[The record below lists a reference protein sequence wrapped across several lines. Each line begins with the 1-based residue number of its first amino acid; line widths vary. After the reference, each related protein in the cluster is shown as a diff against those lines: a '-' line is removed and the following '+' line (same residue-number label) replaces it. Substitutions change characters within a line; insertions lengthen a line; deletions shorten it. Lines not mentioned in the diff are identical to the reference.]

1 MAGSINSVVIVGN
14 LTRDPE
20 LRATPSGTS
29 VCSLR
34 VAVNDRVK
42 DPNTGEWGD
51 KANYFDVDVFGGQ
64 GERCAQYLNRG
75 RQVAVSGRLRWR
87 EWETQ
92 DGQKRQAVSILADNV
107 QFIGPRE
114 GAGGGGGRVA
124 ISSGPT
130 PTGARGRQVPARG
143 ARRARRRRLHRRRRH
158 PVLSTKRAR
167 LRAL

>member
-1 MAGSINSVVIVGN
+1 VAGSINSVVIVGN

-42 DPNTGEWGD
+42 DPTSGEWGD
-51 KANYFDVDVFGGQ
+51 KPNYFDVDVFGGQ
-64 GERCAQYLNRG
+64 GERCAQYLARG
-75 RQVAVSGRLRWR
+75 RQVAVAGRLRWR

-92 DGQKRQAVSILADNV
+92 DGQKRQAVSIVADNV

-114 GAGGGGGRVA
+114 GGGGGGGGSYGQQQGGSQQPA
-124 ISSGPT
+124 GQ
-130 PTGARGRQVPARG
+130 RQGGVPAPG
-143 ARRARRRRLHRRRRH
+143 
-158 PVLSTKRAR
+158 PVDPWPGDTAEPEDDIPF
-167 LRAL
+167 

>member
-42 DPNTGEWGD
+42 DPISGEWGD
-51 KANYFDVDVFGGQ
+51 KPNYFDVDVFGGQ
-64 GERCAQYLNRG
+64 GERCAQYLARG

-87 EWETQ
+87 EWEAQ
-92 DGQKRQAVSILADNV
+92 DGQKRQAVSIVADNV
-107 QFIGPRE
+107 QFIGPRD
-114 GAGGGGGRVA
+114 GGGSQQAGGYQPGGGSQQAGQRQG
-124 ISSGPT
+124 GPDFKRDGLT
-130 PTGARGRQVPARG
+130 PPADDFG
-143 ARRARRRRLHRRRRH
+143 EDADDI
-158 PVLSTKRAR
+158 PF
-167 LRAL
+167 

>member
-1 MAGSINSVVIVGN
+1 VAGSINSVVIVGN

-42 DPNTGEWGD
+42 DPTSGEWGD
-51 KANYFDVDVFGGQ
+51 KPNYFDVDVFGGQ
-64 GERCAQYLNRG
+64 GERCAQYLAKG
-75 RQVAVSGRLRWR
+75 RQVAVAGRLRWR

-92 DGQKRQAVSILADNV
+92 DGQKRQAVSIVADNV

-114 GAGGGGGRVA
+114 GGGQGAPWSGGQNAGGQ
-124 ISSGPT
+124 S
-130 PTGARGRQVPARG
+130 TGAAFNDSGLTPAKG
-143 ARRARRRRLHRRRRH
+143 DFAESGDDDI
-158 PVLSTKRAR
+158 PF
-167 LRAL
+167 